1 MMSLSEL
8 KKIDL
13 GVLFKSLMSNRT
25 TIIKGPYAKVI
36 LWSMLGILLFF
47 AYVFFIFWPSLEHRQ
62 EMQKKVDAIPEM
74 ETRLKYL
81 DVANRKAEDE
91 LYQAEKNY
99 AELNQVFSVES
110 ELEELYQRLSL
121 MASSQGLV
129 ISSLTKDG
137 EDAIY
142 PGAKQVPAGQTPQQG
157 TNQPAA
163 GPDAKDPNK
172 VAAPLFYR
180 IRLRIE
186 LTGQYTRYMRY
197 RKQLAEFDKSINI
210 DKEQITLVP
219 GDNRGTVIV
228 KSQLSTFRLP
238 NKLPAK
244 PGMQSKPS
252 ETPAQPVS
260 YMEDQEM
267 RFIKVGGLAAAD
279 PLSGPAAGTF
289 SDIQSN
295 VKPNSNPPANGS
307 SGRGEENLLS
317 NTPAIDS
324 RKGVKTQ
331 DRDPFARSSNG
342 MIEGGRDPRLSPLLM
357 ANPESYV
364 ITGVIVSNS
373 VKAAMIRTD
382 FRENYVVK
390 IGDRLGNQG
399 GVIVDIDMDGLILKQ
414 GNGRVRLF
422 VQSQTGQQLG
432 APNAGAGR

>member
-1 MMSLSEL
+1 MMSLDEL

-13 GVLFKSLMSNRT
+13 GTLFKSLMSNRT

-36 LWSMLGILLFF
+36 LWSVLGILVFI
-47 AYVFFIFWPSLEHRQ
+47 AYVVFIFWPSLEHRQ

-81 DVANRKAEDE
+81 DIANRKAEDE
-91 LYQAEKNY
+91 LYSAEKNY
-99 AELNQVFSVES
+99 AELNQLFSVES

-121 MASSQGLV
+121 MASSHGLV
-129 ISSLTKDG
+129 ISSLTKEG

-142 PGAKQVPAGQTPQQG
+142 PGAKQVSDGQSPQQG
-157 TNQPAA
+157 ANSAA
-163 GPDAKDPNK
+163 ANGKDANK
-172 VAAPLFYR
+172 AVAPLFYR
-180 IRLRIE
+180 IRLKIE

-219 GDNRGTVIV
+219 GDNRGTVVV

-244 PGMQSKPS
+244 PGAQPKPVEAPS
-252 ETPAQPVS
+252 QPVS
-260 YMEDQEM
+260 YIEDQEM

-279 PLSGPAAGTF
+279 PLSGPSAGSY
-289 SDIQSN
+289 SDIQPSSSA
-295 VKPNSNPPANGS
+295 NST
-307 SGRGEENLLS
+307 SGRGEENLMS

-324 RKGVKTQ
+324 RKGVKSL
-331 DRDPFARSSNG
+331 DRDPFARSSSG

-414 GNGRVRLF
+414 GNGRIRLF
-422 VQSQTGQQLG
+422 VQSQTGQQPS
-432 APNAGAGR
+432 APNPGAGR